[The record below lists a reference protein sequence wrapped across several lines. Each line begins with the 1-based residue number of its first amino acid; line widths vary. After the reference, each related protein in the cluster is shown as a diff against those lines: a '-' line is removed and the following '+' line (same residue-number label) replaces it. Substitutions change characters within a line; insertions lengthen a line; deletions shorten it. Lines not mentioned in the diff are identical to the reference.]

1 MFSKFCTS
9 WMKVRDRT
17 TTSVQLINFR
27 FNRKSTDTHLFLIYR
42 SINDLLKILVICNDE
57 FSMLAIQLLI
67 YLIQLDNDNE
77 PPKILFALAALKDD
91 GLIWYK
97 KNMPQ

>member
-1 MFSKFCTS
+1 MLGILTIQLKICGNHEGMYCT
-9 WMKVRDRT
+9 
-17 TTSVQLINFR
+17 L
-27 FNRKSTDTHLFLIYR
+27 FNIFIYR
-42 SINDLLKILVICNDE
+42 SSNDLLKILVICNDE
-57 FSMLAIQLLI
+57 FSMLAVQLLI
-67 YLIQLDNDNE
+67 HLIQIDNDNE

>member
-1 MFSKFCTS
+1 M
-9 WMKVRDRT
+9 
-17 TTSVQLINFR
+17 
-27 FNRKSTDTHLFLIYR
+27 
-42 SINDLLKILVICNDE
+42 ICNDE